1 MFIHE
6 DYLEDEL
13 LPLELQ
19 KFQNFQ
25 PKSTSW
31 ISGPKQNFGGPSPFG
46 LVQNFALYLGP
57 KYWLGNV
64 SSWLGPMVYDS

>member
-31 ISGPKQNFGGPSPFG
+31 MSGPKQNFGGPIPSG
-46 LVQNFALYLGP
+46 LVQNFALSVRTKILAW
-57 KYWLGNV
+57 K
-64 SSWLGPMVYDS
+64 PMLMARAHGL